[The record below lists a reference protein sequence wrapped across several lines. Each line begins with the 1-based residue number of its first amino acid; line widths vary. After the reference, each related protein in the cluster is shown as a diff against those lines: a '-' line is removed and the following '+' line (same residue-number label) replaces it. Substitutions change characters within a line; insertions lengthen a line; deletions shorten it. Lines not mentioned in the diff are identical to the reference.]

1 MMTPITFWPESAG
14 FPVLGTMAAL
24 PALGMLAVLYARS
37 QRVHRWL
44 ALSVAVINVLLSLYL
59 LVRFDA
65 DEVGVQFAERLNT
78 FGFSYSVGVD
88 GLNILFIPLTAITAL
103 LILIYISATRFS
115 TNPKLSAAVLAY
127 ESILIAAFSALNVLQ
142 FWFLTV
148 LELFPVVFLIV
159 QSGMGRKNRFLT
171 IRIMQ
176 FFGSSL
182 LMSLAGFLL
191 LAFGLVDSEHDLTFD
206 LLTLQNN
213 NAYLHD
219 ETLIFIL
226 LFYGFAIRMPLF
238 PFHGW
243 LPLLAEQSSLAGL
256 TIFIVGLKLGLYAMI
271 RFIFPLVPGVAE
283 QWAGFVLLL
292 CLISIFYGAL
302 LAFMQNNI
310 YRLLAFAMISHTGI
324 LGIGLFSFNQHGLE
338 GALLLC
344 LVYGL
349 ASVGMFFSAGL
360 IHEQTGTALIPR
372 LGGLFDS
379 HVTIALLFVIT
390 ALSTMIMPGSLG
402 FDAGH
407 LLVEGI
413 IEEHAWLIA
422 VTILFGNILAAGFLF
437 WTFQRI
443 FLTASKRFIKPPAQ
457 RKTTLQEWIIALVI
471 CGLHIGTG
479 LDSLPLL
486 NLIDQDVI
494 ELVKQYPMHN
504 EASYPD
510 ESPADRPTENDLGN
524 NPGLEEPVDNN
535 GQGAE

>member
-1 MMTPITFWPESAG
+1 MVAPVTLWSESAS
-14 FPVLGTMAAL
+14 FPLIGTMTGIPVIAMLMAIYGKSENIIRRFTLSAAL
-24 PALGMLAVLYARS
+24 V
-37 QRVHRWL
+37 
-44 ALSVAVINVLLSLYL
+44 NVVLSLYVL
-59 LVRFDA
+59 AIFDA
-65 DEVGVQFAERLNT
+65 HKSGIQFAEQLS
-78 FGFSYSVGVD
+78 FLGFSYSAGID
-88 GLNILFIPLTAITAL
+88 GLNILFIPLTTITGFL
-103 LILIYISATRFS
+103 VLVYISATRFA
-115 TNPKLSAAVLAY
+115 TNTKLIAAVLAY
-127 ESILIAAFSALNVLQ
+127 EAILVAAFSALNVLQ

-148 LELFPVVFLIV
+148 LELIPVVFLTA
-159 QSGMGRKNRFLT
+159 QSGLNRKNRFLI

-182 LMSLAGFLL
+182 LMTLSGFLL
-191 LAFGLVDSEHDLTFD
+191 LAFGLVDSEHTLTFD

-243 LPLLAEQSSLAGL
+243 LPLLAEQSSVTGL
-256 TIFIVGLKLGLYAMI
+256 TIFIVGLKLGVYAMI

-302 LAFMQNNI
+302 LAFMQNNV
-310 YRLLAFAMISHTGI
+310 YRLLAFAVISHTGI
-324 LGIGLFSFNQHGLE
+324 LGIGVFSFNQNGLE

-349 ASVGMFFSAGL
+349 ASAGMFFSVSL

-372 LGGLFDS
+372 LGNLFDS

-390 ALSTMIMPGSLG
+390 ALSTMIMPGPLG

-407 LLVEGI
+407 LLVDGVV
-413 IEEHAWLIA
+413 EEHEWLVA
-422 VTILFGNILAAGFLF
+422 VTILLGNVLAAGFLF

-443 FLTASKRFIKPPAQ
+443 FLAVSKRFKCLPTRRETVI
-457 RKTTLQEWIIALVI
+457 QEWIIALVI

-479 LDSLPLL
+479 LNSLPLL
-486 NLIDQDVI
+486 NLIDQDVVD
-494 ELVKQYPMHN
+494 LVRQYPMHSDQQN
-504 EASYPD
+504 LL
-510 ESPADRPTENDLGN
+510 ESPAYIPAGVED
-524 NPGLEEPVDNN
+524 NPGGDSNIDNDEVAP
-535 GQGAE
+535 Q